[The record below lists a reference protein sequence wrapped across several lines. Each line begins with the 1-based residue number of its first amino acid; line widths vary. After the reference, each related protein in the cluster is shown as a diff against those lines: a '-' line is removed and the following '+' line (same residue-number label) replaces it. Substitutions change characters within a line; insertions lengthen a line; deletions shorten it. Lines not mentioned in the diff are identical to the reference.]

1 VLKAHKLL
9 YHSSL
14 NSREIKKKQIR
25 AVPRGCGTGNL
36 IPAARVKKKTLVSGG
51 TYRAAHRHLFVIVPV
66 RGRLPRNP
74 AADTRLSRHA

>member
-1 VLKAHKLL
+1 VPKAHRLL

-14 NSREIKKKQIR
+14 GSREIKKKSR
-25 AVPRGCGTGNL
+25 AVPRGCGSGNL
-36 IPAARVKKKTLVSGG
+36 IPAARDQNKSLVSGG